1 MRPDSVVVASP
12 ALDDDLRFTQRIEDL
27 AIEEFIA
34 QAGIEAFDEAVLPG
48 TARCNIGGPCADGS
62 DPVLH
67 GLGDELGSIVGT
79 DVPGNTAQDEEVRQ
93 CVDDVDGFEPA
104 GHPDRK
110 ALMGELVNDVE
121 HADPAPIVGAVLDE
135 VVGPDVIAMLGPE
148 ADAGPIGQPQAT
160 ALRLPCGNLQPLA
173 SPDPFDPLVV
183 DEPAGPAQQL
193 GDLAIAIAAILPGQR
208 DDVGRQPLFILT
220 APRD

>member
-79 DVPGNTAQDEEVRQ
+79 DVPGNTRRMKRSDSASMTSMDLSLRATRIARHSWVNSSMMLSKRILRPLWVRSST
-93 CVDDVDGFEPA
+93 
-104 GHPDRK
+104 K
-110 ALMGELVNDVE
+110 
-121 HADPAPIVGAVLDE
+121 
-135 VVGPDVIAMLGPE
+135 
-148 ADAGPIGQPQAT
+148 
-160 ALRLPCGNLQPLA
+160 
-173 SPDPFDPLVV
+173 S
-183 DEPAGPAQQL
+183 
-193 GDLAIAIAAILPGQR
+193 
-208 DDVGRQPLFILT
+208 
-220 APRD
+220 